1 MDKDAAVFL
10 LFIIIIIISLFLFY
24 YFFSFFFFFSFFVF
38 VCVFLRRLCVRV
50 LRQTEDA
57 CKRWYRGSVIKTSN
71 TQESWAHPPHPMASN
86 NHRKEERKNYTMDG
100 WNAAN
105 GVLTALTSPVCS
117 TILKRFYSHNGPQEK
132 RKKRIRRTIG
142 RGDGSFLSY
151 FCFLFLFW
159 SSSVPLGEWP
169 QDEPLFVHTLGII
182 IRL

>member
-132 RKKRIRRTIG
+132 RKKKNKEDYRARWWFIFVLFFFFFFFSGRRPFHLENDLKTNP
-142 RGDGSFLSY
+142 FSY
-151 FCFLFLFW
+151 IP
-159 SSSVPLGEWP
+159 SE
-169 QDEPLFVHTLGII
+169 
-182 IRL
+182 